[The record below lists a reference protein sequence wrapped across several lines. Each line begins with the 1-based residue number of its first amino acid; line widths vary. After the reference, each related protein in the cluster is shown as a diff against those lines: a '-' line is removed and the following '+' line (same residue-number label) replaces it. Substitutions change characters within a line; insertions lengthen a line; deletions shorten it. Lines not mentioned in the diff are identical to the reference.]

1 MSGLRLGYDMVMRPD
16 QQMRL
21 APRMIQ
27 SMEILQLP
35 IADLLAKIAKELQE
49 NPFLEQKEK
58 HGEEN
63 AEPTEFDPDSTPLK
77 HDETGDLEFSR
88 LDELNRD
95 WENHFNEEH
104 RISRGAMEEEGDRKL
119 DAMAN
124 MPTRPQSLQ
133 DYLAEQLG
141 EVELGDEQRRLA
153 RHICSFVDRTG
164 YLGIRERASEED
176 EKDAFHYATLE
187 EIAAAYDR
195 LVTQEEVE
203 DTLLHV
209 VQKLDPP
216 GVGARSAKECLL
228 LQVGPDTPHRDV
240 LRVLIR
246 DHLEDVAYNRIP
258 VIQKATKF
266 DIPTIQEAIESLHHN
281 LSAAPG
287 LKFAAAETQYVMPD
301 VIVERTDDDEYAVRL
316 TDEWVPKIRISQR
329 TVDLIKNKDLDEKVK
344 DELRKK
350 LQSADWLVKAVEQ
363 RRNTLLKVTR
373 AIIDHQR
380 EFLDAGPEHIHP
392 LKMQQIADQVKVHVT
407 TVSRAVDDKWVQTP
421 RGVFPLKRFFG
432 GGKKNDMTNE
442 DVAYEVMK
450 QKLMELVS
458 EENKANP
465 LSDEELVTKL
475 NEAGYPVARRTVTK
489 YRKMLKIPSSRQRK
503 DWSRANEIC

>member
-1 MSGLRLGYDMVMRPD
+1 MSGMRLGMDIVMRPD
-16 QQMRL
+16 LKQVL

-35 IADLLAKIAKELQE
+35 IADLQAKIEKELQE

-58 HGEEN
+58 HGDHDG
-63 AEPTEFDPDSTPLK
+63 ATPEFDPDSTPLK
-77 HDETGDLEFSR
+77 HDDTGDLEFSR

-95 WENHFNEEH
+95 WNNHFNEEH
-104 RISRGAMEEEGDRKL
+104 RVSRGAREEEGDRKL

-124 MPTRPQSLQ
+124 MANRPQSLQ
-133 DYLAEQLG
+133 DHLSEQLG
-141 EVELGDEQRRLA
+141 EADLDDTQRRLA

-164 YLGIRERASEED
+164 YLGTREKASED
-176 EKDAFHYATLE
+176 DDKDTFRPVTLA
-187 EIAAAYDR
+187 EIAANYD
-195 LVTQEEVE
+195 EPINVE
-203 DTLLHV
+203 DVEDVLVHV
-209 VQKLDPP
+209 VQKLEPP
-216 GVGARSAKECLL
+216 GVAARDLKECLL
-228 LQVGPDTPHRDV
+228 LQLTPETPLRDA

-266 DIPTIQEAIESLHHN
+266 DIPTIQDAIAALHH
-281 LSAAPG
+281 LDPKPG
-287 LKFAAAETQYVMPD
+287 LKFADAETHYVMPD
-301 VIVERTDDDEYAVRL
+301 VIVERTDDDDFSIRL
-316 TDEWVPKIRISQR
+316 TDEWIPKIRISKR
-329 TVDLIKNKDLDEKVK
+329 TVDLLKNRELTDDVREK
-344 DELRKK
+344 LRKA

-373 AIIDHQR
+373 AIIEHQR
-380 EFLDAGPEHIHP
+380 PFLDLGPEHIQP

-432 GGKKNDMTNE
+432 GGKANNQTGE

-458 EENKANP
+458 NEDKSSP

-475 NEAGYPVARRTVTK
+475 KDSGYPVARRTVTK

-503 DWSRANEIC
+503 DWSLNGT

>member
-1 MSGLRLGYDMVMRPD
+1 MSGLGLRFDMHQRMD
-16 QQMRL
+16 QKLVL

-58 HGEEN
+58 HGEQD
-63 AEPTEFDPDSTPLK
+63 AAPAEFDPDSTPLK

-95 WENHFNEEH
+95 WDNHFNEEH
-104 RISRGAMEEEGDRKL
+104 RVSRGAMEEEG
-119 DAMAN
+119 
-124 MPTRPQSLQ
+124 RPQTRRDGQHADAPAIAPGLPGRTTRRDGTGRRAASTGPAHLQ
-133 DYLAEQLG
+133 LRRPHRLPRRPRAG
-141 EVELGDEQRRLA
+141 QRGFR
-153 RHICSFVDRTG
+153 
-164 YLGIRERASEED
+164 REDTFR
-176 EKDAFHYATLE
+176 YMTLE
-187 EIAAAYDR
+187 EIAAAYD
-195 LVTQEEVE
+195 LDAPLEDVE

-228 LQVGPDTPHRDV
+228 LQIGPETPHKDV

-266 DIPTIQEAIESLHHN
+266 DIPTIQDAIESLHHN
-281 LSAAPG
+281 LVAAPG
-287 LKFAAAETQYVMPD
+287 LKYADAETQYVMPD
-301 VIVERTDDDEYAVRL
+301 VIVERTDDDDYSVRL

-329 TVDLIKNKDLDEKVK
+329 TVDLLKNKELDEKVK
-344 DELRKK
+344 EELRKK

-373 AIIDHQR
+373 AIIDHQK

-432 GGKKNDMTNE
+432 GGKKNDQTNE

-450 QKLMELVS
+450 QKLLELVS
-458 EENKANP
+458 DENKASP
-465 LSDEELVTKL
+465 FSDEELVTKL
-475 NEAGYPVARRTVTK
+475 NDAGYPVARRTVTK

-503 DWSRANEIC
+503 DWSRAR